1 MPTYRVAPFLSHIS
15 MPLFY
20 IVMPINEVRLSLCH
34 IVTPLLYDAMPIY
47 SIMPSSWG
55 AFYGWGEAIFNPF
68 QWVFDT
74 SPQFI
79 RGRVR
84 MQNYCAER
92 LAE

>member
-1 MPTYRVAPFLSHIS
+1 MKHFRFDWAIKKILRDKANFVILEGFLTELI
-15 MPLFY
+15 
-20 IVMPINEVRLSLCH
+20 
-34 IVTPLLYDAMPIY
+34 
-47 SIMPSSWG
+47 
-55 AFYGWGEAIFNPF
+55 
-68 QWVFDT
+68 WVFDT

>member
-1 MPTYRVAPFLSHIS
+1 MRIKYDPEVDVIRITLKDVDIEESDEDAPGIILDF
-15 MPLFY
+15 
-20 IVMPINEVRLSLCH
+20 
-34 IVTPLLYDAMPIY
+34 DANRNVVG
-47 SIMPSSWG
+47 G

-79 RGRVR
+79 RGRVG